1 MLPGYRLTA
10 ACISPSPMVGTAA
23 RERWLSISRLFSIQV
38 QIKHSPHECLSQNV
52 KVMTYVAMLALM
64 CVCVVCIVS
73 LHILVCMCAM
83 FDVFTEQGALPRINE
98 ILTPKACLTLLVN
111 TLILGEPYSVHP
123 FFVFTQLALLVSQ
136 LSSTL
141 LSILHWVRHGNL
153 LSDRVM
159 QDTTAL
165 YSPRG

>member
-1 MLPGYRLTA
+1 MPGCLGRPTPFGLPVTMGR
-10 ACISPSPMVGTAA
+10 VGG
-23 RERWLSISRLFSIQV
+23 FSIQV

-83 FDVFTEQGALPRINE
+83 FDVFTEQGPPPRINE

-111 TLILGEPYSVHP
+111 IYIYKIIQKL
-123 FFVFTQLALLVSQ
+123 F
-136 LSSTL
+136 
-141 LSILHWVRHGNL
+141 
-153 LSDRVM
+153 
-159 QDTTAL
+159 
-165 YSPRG
+165 RG